1 MLLLIVVGSA
11 PAFSEH
17 AINVQQNRTIPPF
30 MALKFYGRGLGAVGR
45 VALLPIGIPLSLPNY
60 SS

>member
-30 MALKFYGRGLGAVGR
+30 MALKFYGRGLGRIPCYGR
-45 VALLPIGIPLSLPNY
+45 F
-60 SS
+60 